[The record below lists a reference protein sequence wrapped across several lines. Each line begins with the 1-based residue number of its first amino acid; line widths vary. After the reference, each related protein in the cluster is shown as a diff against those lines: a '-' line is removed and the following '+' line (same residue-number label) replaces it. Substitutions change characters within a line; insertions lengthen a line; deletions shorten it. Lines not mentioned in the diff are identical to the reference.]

1 MDNIYFEYL
10 ALLLACPEKLE
21 TLDAYKQ
28 EENTYPNI
36 HRSRQSKAGC
46 LCVILKFSPFCAVSC
61 SPTITNRY

>member
-28 EENTYPNI
+28 EENTYPI
-36 HRSRQSKAGC
+36 SIG
-46 LCVILKFSPFCAVSC
+46 VG
-61 SPTITNRY
+61 NRKQVAYA